1 MERIKGKI
9 ISFKDFMKEALYG
22 ERGYYTKREFLTGE
36 RGDFVTPSNFS
47 LPLVLSLKKFIQD
60 NKKDFD
66 NCEILEIGGGE
77 GIFCENFLKFIKG
90 LRYFFYEPS
99 KNLLRIARERLKV
112 FKDVIFLDS
121 LKNIKNFKGFIII
134 IEVFDAFPFRRLVK
148 KNDAI
153 FEIMIDLE
161 NKREILKKLDDNF
174 LNYFI
179 DKIPQSSIFEYSDDI
194 IIFLKEL
201 KDKIKD
207 AYLILLDYAE
217 GLDEIMKKKIGT
229 ARTFK
234 RHSVSYNFY
243 DEIGEKDITRTLN
256 IDFLK
261 RKFEISGYEII
272 EIKKLSDFLKNYL
285 EEIFEYERELGSKE
299 KLKLISKL
307 NYLINP
313 EAMGEIFKVFILRGS
328 NP

>member
-22 ERGYYTKREFLTGE
+22 ERGYYNKREFLTGE

-47 LPLVLSLKKFIQD
+47 LPFVLALKKFIED

-66 NCEILEIGGGE
+66 TYEILEIGGGE
-77 GIFCENFLKFIKG
+77 GIFCENFLKIVKG
-90 LRYFFYEPS
+90 IRYFFFEPS
-99 KNLLRIARERLKV
+99 QRLLKASKERLK
-112 FKDVIFLDS
+112 FLKDLIFLNS
-121 LKNIKNFKGFIII
+121 SKEIKDFKGFIII

-148 KNDAI
+148 KNGDI

-161 NKREILKKLDDNF
+161 SKRELLKKFDDNF
-174 LNYFI
+174 LDYF
-179 DKIPQSSIFEYSDDI
+179 KERIPDDSIFEYSEDI
-194 IIFLKEL
+194 MIFLRDLKE
-201 KDKIKD
+201 KIKD

-217 GLDEIMKKKIGT
+217 SLDEIIKKRTGT

-234 RHSVSYNFY
+234 RHSVSSDFY

-261 RKFEISGYEII
+261 RKFEISGYKVI

-285 EEIFEYERELGSKE
+285 DEIFEYERKLDSKE